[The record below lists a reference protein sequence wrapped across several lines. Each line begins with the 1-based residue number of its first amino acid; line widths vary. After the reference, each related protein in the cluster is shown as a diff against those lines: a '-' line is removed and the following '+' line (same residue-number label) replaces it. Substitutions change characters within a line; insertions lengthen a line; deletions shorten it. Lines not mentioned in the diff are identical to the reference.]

1 MPRKKMSSP
10 ETADPAKTRSR
21 KKARPADEL
30 QEADRPEP
38 KTEPDQGP
46 AKAKRVR
53 AVKAAPQE
61 PSTAP
66 SVPTEGPDPA
76 PARKPPR
83 PKRKAPTAQTGP
95 YEEAVPVAWRPL
107 SAATLQPAAEDRD
120 PLSGAAPAKSR
131 AQGQELMHAPPAERP
146 DPEKPARARGH
157 RSGPRPQSPDPQTAP
172 PFPTVKP
179 KPELATKRTPV
190 TIPDDA
196 AQVIVRNGVPTLV
209 KDKRAYPP
217 VMFFASVPDEG
228 RLATVLEEIKHAAEN
243 GVHLYSLLVEL
254 EVDPKAVD
262 EAVAFAAYLLKR
274 VVSVNERA
282 QLVFRLVFAAPTHW
296 EKHYPKA
303 KYLLNEGGL
312 ADPSLC
318 DDDYWTVAEECEAAF
333 IRKLRRLDSGGHVMG
348 VHLERGEW
356 FFAEGTGYD
365 TSPAGCEAF
374 RKWLRARYLGDAVS
388 LRASWFDGSVDF
400 DTVSVPE
407 YGRARPRHEEFVRTD
422 RRGRPWVDYHLFL
435 SDSTVERIARLA
447 NVAKVASEGRY
458 LVGVSYGY
466 TFEWAHPASGHLSLG
481 KLLRCPDVDYVA
493 GPPSYRNREPGG
505 SCPFPGPIDSFALNG
520 KLYVSEEDF
529 KTPISG
535 MREPDDF
542 NPVMKT
548 PQALENVHWRG
559 AGAALAHSSG
569 VAWMDTWGNG
579 WLDSPGIWARAGQIL
594 KSTVQASVKEP
605 AAPEIAVLIDE
616 RSLAYLTD
624 ERAFT
629 VLVQNVREA
638 VLRSGLSAGFY
649 LLSDLAHRETFP
661 ESKVYVFLNAWDM
674 RPEVRAAVKSRLQR
688 SGNVL
693 FWFYCAGLFEGGRE
707 SLERVREVTGIA
719 LRPQPFNSKTGTTLL
734 NFRDPLCE
742 NLPERLLA
750 QGGHLEPSYF
760 AIPEDG
766 KVLGE
771 YTQTGLPSFV
781 VRRFPGDDGGWTSVF
796 LGEPVVTPGFFRS
809 LGQMAGARVWNFQDD
824 VVHVRPPFLTVHCSG
839 TGSRTIALPDKWS
852 AYSLVAGDW
861 ASTDTSS
868 LTFHALDGSTH
879 VFLVGSKAD
888 VEGLISIDPTEFER
902 VEEVAPRA
910 ENTLHWDAI
919 NFDVPIMKLDQWVE
933 ESWSEDLAEDLLLK
947 PSLIEPTP
955 EEEEDDEQ
963 LRRSRGR
970 RRRRR
975 RRGDLETRN
984 DLGRESELTMN
995 VLFRK
1000 RE

>member
-1 MPRKKMSSP
+1 
-10 ETADPAKTRSR
+10 
-21 KKARPADEL
+21 
-30 QEADRPEP
+30 
-38 KTEPDQGP
+38 
-46 AKAKRVR
+46 
-53 AVKAAPQE
+53 
-61 PSTAP
+61 
-66 SVPTEGPDPA
+66 
-76 PARKPPR
+76 
-83 PKRKAPTAQTGP
+83 
-95 YEEAVPVAWRPL
+95 
-107 SAATLQPAAEDRD
+107 
-120 PLSGAAPAKSR
+120 
-131 AQGQELMHAPPAERP
+131 
-146 DPEKPARARGH
+146 
-157 RSGPRPQSPDPQTAP
+157 
-172 PFPTVKP
+172 VKP
-179 KPELATKRTPV
+179 KPELASKRTPV

-196 AQVIVRNGVPTLV
+196 AQVILRNGVPTLV
-209 KDKRAYPP
+209 KEKKVYPP
-217 VMFFASVPDEG
+217 VMFFASVPDE
-228 RLATVLEEIKHAAEN
+228 AHMVTVLEEVKFAADN
-243 GVHLYSLLVEL
+243 GVHLFSLLVEL
-254 EVDPKAVD
+254 EVDPRSVDDAVS
-262 EAVAFAAYLLKR
+262 FAAYLLKK
-274 VVSVNERA
+274 VTSVDDQA
-282 QLVFRLVFAAPTHW
+282 QVVFRLVFTAPTNW
-296 EKHYPKA
+296 DKQFPKA
-303 KYLLNEGGL
+303 RYLLNEGGL

-318 DDDYWTVAEECEAAF
+318 DEEYWSVAEECESAF
-333 IRKLRRLDSGGHVMG
+333 IRKLRRLDSGNHVLG

-356 FFAEGTGYD
+356 FVAEGTGYD
-365 TSPAGCEAF
+365 TSQAGIEAF
-374 RKWLRARYLGDAVS
+374 RTWLRARYLDDPVS
-388 LRASWFDGSVDF
+388 MRASWFDGSIDF

-407 YGRARPRHEEFVRTD
+407 YDRARPRHEEFVRTD
-422 RRGRPWVDYHLFL
+422 RRARPWVDYHLFM
-435 SDSTVERIARLA
+435 SDSTVDRIARLA
-447 NVAKVASEGRY
+447 NAAKVASDGRY

-520 KLYVSEEDF
+520 KLYISEEDF

-548 PQALENVHWRG
+548 PQALESVHWRG
-559 AGAALAHSSG
+559 AGAALAHTSG
-569 VAWMDTWGNG
+569 VAWMDSWGNG
-579 WLDSPGIWARAGQIL
+579 WLGSPGIWSRAAKLIQA
-594 KSTVQASVKEP
+594 TVWSAVEEP
-605 AAPEIAVLIDE
+605 PAPEIAVFIDE

-649 LLSDLAHRETFP
+649 LLSDLAHREKFP

-674 RPEVRAAVKSRLQR
+674 RPEVRAAVKTRLQK

-693 FWFYCAGLFEGGRE
+693 FWFYSAGLFEGGRE

-742 NLPERLLA
+742 NLPERTLA

-766 KVLGE
+766 RVLGE

-781 VRRFPGDDGGWTSVF
+781 VRRFPGEDGGWTSVF

-824 VVHVRPPFLTVHCSG
+824 VVHVRPPFLTVHCTG
-839 TGSRTIALPDKWS
+839 TGPRTIALPDKWS
-852 AYSLVAGDW
+852 AYSLVTGEW
-861 ASTDTSS
+861 VSTDASS
-868 LTFHALDGSTH
+868 LTFHALEGSTH
-879 VFLVGSKAD
+879 SFLVGNRSEIEA
-888 VEGLISIDPTEFER
+888 LIAVDPTEVLR
-902 VEEVAPRA
+902 VDEVAPRA

-919 NFDVPIMKLDQWVE
+919 NFDVAIMKLDQWVE
-933 ESWSEDLAEDLLLK
+933 ESWGEDLADDLLLK
-947 PSLIEPTP
+947 PSLIEPTSV
-955 EEEEDDEQ
+955 EDTDEDDEQ
-963 LRRSRGR
+963 MQRSRGKR

-975 RRGDLETRN
+975 RPDGGSPSDRGRGD
-984 DLGRESELTMN
+984 ELTMN